1 MEQGMHLGLSLAIAG
16 GGLAAVMAGI
26 GSIIGIGMT
35 GQAAA
40 GVLREDPDKFGPL
53 FLLVVL
59 PGTQGFYGFIAA
71 FLVMI
76 KLGLLGEAVVEP
88 TITQGI
94 EIFFACLPMAV
105 TGLVSA
111 IHQGRV
117 CTAGVHV
124 VAKHADQAMKAVI
137 FAAMVET
144 YAVLGLLTTFFML
157 NGIRIG

>member
-1 MEQGMHLGLSLAIAG
+1 MDQNLGMALAIFG
-16 GGLAAVMAGI
+16 SGLAALFAGI
-26 GSIIGIGMT
+26 GSAVGIGLT

-40 GVLREDPDKFGPL
+40 GVLKEDPEKFGAL

-76 KLGLLGEAVVEP
+76 KLGMLGATVLSP
-88 TITQGI
+88 TPQQGL
-94 EIFFACLPMAV
+94 EILFACLPIAF

-111 IHQGRV
+111 IHQGKV
-117 CTAGVHV
+117 CTAGIHV
-124 VAKHADQAMKAVI
+124 VAKRTDQTMKAVI

-144 YAVLGLLTTFFML
+144 YAVLGLLTTFFLL